1 LAVRT
6 RSSSAAR
13 GAWASLVAGAASV
26 ATLPVAIYLTR
37 FSEAYEL
44 LHSGF
49 AIPLAG
55 ALAFAALRL
64 AKGALRRDVLRLDT
78 RPDWP
83 LRAGRV
89 LGLLGLFLAASAVV
103 ALGVYVL
110 LEYVGS
116 R

>member
-1 LAVRT
+1 MAVRT
-6 RSSSAAR
+6 RSSSS
-13 GAWASLVAGAASV
+13 GSAWAALVAGAASV

-44 LHSGF
+44 LHSAF

-64 AKGALRRDVLRLDT
+64 ARAARRRDVLRLDS
-78 RPDWP
+78 RPVGP
-83 LRAGRV
+83 ARAGRI
-89 LGLLGLFLAASAVV
+89 LGLVGLFLAASAVV
-103 ALGVYVL
+103 ALGVYAL

>member
-6 RSSSAAR
+6 RSSSSGR
-13 GAWASLVAGAASV
+13 AWAALVAGVASV

-44 LHSGF
+44 LHSAL
-49 AIPLAG
+49 AIPLVG

-64 AKGALRRDVLRLDT
+64 AQAAHRRDVLRLDA
-78 RPDWP
+78 RPVGP
-83 LRAGRV
+83 ARAGR
-89 LGLLGLFLAASAVV
+89 LLAFLGLFLAASAVV
-103 ALGVYVL
+103 ALGVYAL

>member
-1 LAVRT
+1 MAART
-6 RSSSAAR
+6 RSSSGGGWPAV
-13 GAWASLVAGAASV
+13 VAGAASV

-55 ALAFAALRL
+55 ALGFAAVRL
-64 AKGALRRDVLRLDT
+64 SRRARGREVLRLDA

-83 LRAGRV
+83 ARAGRI

-103 ALGVYVL
+103 ALVVYAL

>member
-6 RSSSAAR
+6 PSSSSGR
-13 GAWASLVAGAASV
+13 AWAAVVAGAASV

-44 LHSGF
+44 LHSGL

-55 ALAFAALRL
+55 VLGFAALRL
-64 AKGALRRDVLRLDT
+64 ARRARGRDVLRLDE
-78 RPDWP
+78 RPVGP
-83 LRAGRV
+83 ARAGRV
-89 LGLLGLFLAASAVV
+89 LGILGLFLAASAVV
-103 ALGVYVL
+103 ALGVYAL

>member
-1 LAVRT
+1 MAVRT
-6 RSSSAAR
+6 RNSKPGS
-13 GAWASLVAGAASV
+13 AWAALVAGAASV

-44 LHSGF
+44 LHAGF
-49 AIPLAG
+49 AIPVAG

-64 AKGALRRDVLRLDT
+64 ARRAGGREVLRLDP
-78 RPDWP
+78 RPGWP
-83 LRAGRV
+83 ARAGRL

-103 ALGVYVL
+103 ALAVYGL